1 MVNAFNHWKPRRS
14 YRQHPTVAV
23 TALIW
28 WLAVNMICGRR
39 EAFTKWTG
47 CPGLPQ
53 CERGGEGRGVDT
65 RVHVL
70 RPSTSGVI
78 QPVLEELTKR
88 SSSFDGRHNSE
99 IWLRGAPSGS
109 YNSHLCSVSCASR
122 DGAVALFSSW
132 RGVDVFRDDLL
143 MLRRALVY
151 PLCSVKK
158 Q

>member
-1 MVNAFNHWKPRRS
+1 
-14 YRQHPTVAV
+14 
-23 TALIW
+23 
-28 WLAVNMICGRR
+28 MICGRR

-53 CERGGEGRGVDT
+53 CEGGEGKGGDT

-99 IWLRGAPSGS
+99 I
-109 YNSHLCSVSCASR
+109 
-122 DGAVALFSSW
+122 
-132 RGVDVFRDDLL
+132 
-143 MLRRALVY
+143 
-151 PLCSVKK
+151 
-158 Q
+158 